1 MRDQARNFGPKA
13 SLLQVIVDQFLSRP
27 CHPLG
32 DIKEF
37 EHLVLGLLESID
49 SRMAD
54 EILQPLILHHDAPV
68 SLFKKTL
75 LFDNVELSKNEK
87 ESRKLT
93 EVNSTY
99 LPDRPMSQ
107 FNDVDNNL
115 LREYASD
122 LNFHFCPSFVNV
134 FIEAARDDIFLAR
147 ILLERNDP
155 EIEPKAL
162 FLAASRLERLGI
174 IRELSIKTKTDQ
186 KERRCEVKS
195 SFVQEVSCLAR
206 LHDVDG
212 LAAIFS
218 QSIACR
224 PDRLRAI
231 IVDRSGQSFGVLL
244 IAIGFDYSA
253 AFQLI
258 LSLHKTSYRNEI
270 ESKRLKFFLFTLTI
284 PIAEEIL
291 IAMLGAPDR
300 NQFFIC
306 PTHQ

>member
-1 MRDQARNFGPKA
+1 MRDQARDFGPKA
-13 SLLQVIVDQFLSRP
+13 SLLKVIVDQFLSRP

-37 EHLVLGLLESID
+37 EHLVRGLLESID
-49 SRMAD
+49 SHMANQ
-54 EILQPLILHHDAPV
+54 ILQPLILHPDAPE
-68 SLFKKTL
+68 SLFKKIF
-75 LFDNVELSKNEK
+75 LFDEAELSKNK
-87 ESRKLT
+87 KISRRLT
-93 EVNSTY
+93 QVDPAYMPN
-99 LPDRPMSQ
+99 RPMSQ
-107 FNDVDNNL
+107 FNDIDNNL

-134 FIEAARDDIFLAR
+134 FIETARDDIFLAR

-244 IAIGFDYSA
+244 IAIGFDDFI
-253 AFQLI
+253 AFQII
-258 LSLHKTSYRNEI
+258 LSLHKTSYLNEI
-270 ESKRLKFFLFTLTI
+270 EIKRLQFFLITLTL

-291 IAMLGAPDR
+291 IAMLGVPDR
-300 NQFFIC
+300 HQFFIC

>member
-1 MRDQARNFGPKA
+1 MRDQARDFGPKA
-13 SLLQVIVDQFLSRP
+13 YLLKVIVDQFLSRP

-37 EHLVLGLLESID
+37 EHLVRGLLESID
-49 SRMAD
+49 SHMAD
-54 EILQPLILHHDAPV
+54 QILQPLILHPDAPE
-68 SLFKKTL
+68 SLFEKIF
-75 LFDNVELSKNEK
+75 LFDKAELSKNEK
-87 ESRKLT
+87 ESRRLT
-93 EVNSTY
+93 QVDSANM
-99 LPDRPMSQ
+99 PNRPMSQ
-107 FNDVDNNL
+107 FNDIDNNI

-174 IRELSIKTKTDQ
+174 IRELSIKKTEQ
-186 KERRCEVKS
+186 KERRYEVKS
-195 SFVQEVSCLAR
+195 RFVKEVSCLAR

-244 IAIGFDYSA
+244 IAIGFDDFVA
-253 AFQLI
+253 LQII
-258 LSLHKTSYRNEI
+258 LSLHKTSNLNEI
-270 ESKRLKFFLFTLTI
+270 EIKRLQIFLITLTI

-291 IAMLGAPDR
+291 IAMLGVPDR
-300 NQFFIC
+300 HQFFIC

>member
-1 MRDQARNFGPKA
+1 MRDQARDFGPKA
-13 SLLQVIVDQFLSRP
+13 SLLKVIVDQFLSRP

-37 EHLVLGLLESID
+37 EHLVRGLLKSID
-49 SRMAD
+49 SHMAD
-54 EILQPLILHHDAPV
+54 QILQPLILHPDAPE
-68 SLFKKTL
+68 SLFKKIF
-75 LFDNVELSKNEK
+75 LFDKAELSKNEK
-87 ESRKLT
+87 ESKKLRQVDSAYT
-93 EVNSTY
+93 PN
-99 LPDRPMSQ
+99 RPMSQ
-107 FNDVDNNL
+107 FNDIGNDI

-155 EIEPKAL
+155 EIEAKAL

-174 IRELSIKTKTDQ
+174 IRELSIKKTEQ

-195 SFVQEVSCLAR
+195 SFVKEVSCLAR

-244 IAIGFDYSA
+244 IAIGFDDFV
-253 AFQLI
+253 AFQII
-258 LSLHKTSYRNEI
+258 LSLHKTSYLNEI
-270 ESKRLKFFLFTLTI
+270 EIKRLQFFLITLTL

-291 IAMLGAPDR
+291 IAMLGVPDR
-300 NQFFIC
+300 HQFFMY

>member
-99 LPDRPMSQ
+99 MPDRPMSQ

-155 EIEPKAL
+155 EIEAKAL

-174 IRELSIKTKTDQ
+174 IRELSIKKTEQ

-195 SFVQEVSCLAR
+195 SFVKEVSCLAR

>member
-99 LPDRPMSQ
+99 MPDRPMSQ

-174 IRELSIKTKTDQ
+174 IRELSIKTITDQ
-186 KERRCEVKS
+186 TDRRCELKS
-195 SFVQEVSCLAR
+195 SFVTEVSCLAR

>member
-99 LPDRPMSQ
+99 MPDRPMSQ

-195 SFVQEVSCLAR
+195 SFVKEVSCLAR